1 MLTTI
6 LLTTSIAWGTCQ
18 DSKPQTKS
26 EPAIRVPAVPAT
38 AAQAPPA
45 DDPAV
50 LEKKYQEKL
59 KKAFLAA
66 GPWKLDY
73 DAARDE
79 ARQAGKSLFVYFTRS
94 YAP

>member
-6 LLTTSIAWGTCQ
+6 LLTASIAWGTCQ
-18 DSKPQTKS
+18 DSKPQAAS
-26 EPAIRVPAVPAT
+26 APAARVLAAP
-38 AAQAPPA
+38 AAQATE
-45 DDPAV
+45 DPAV

-59 KKAFLAA
+59 QKAFLAA

-73 DAARDE
+73 DEARDE
-79 ARQAGKSLFVYFTRS
+79 ARKAGKCLFVYFTRS